1 MPKEKRN
8 GKEEKG
14 FSFKENDETPRKQ
27 NKKTKQ

>member
-8 GKEEKG
+8 GKGKG